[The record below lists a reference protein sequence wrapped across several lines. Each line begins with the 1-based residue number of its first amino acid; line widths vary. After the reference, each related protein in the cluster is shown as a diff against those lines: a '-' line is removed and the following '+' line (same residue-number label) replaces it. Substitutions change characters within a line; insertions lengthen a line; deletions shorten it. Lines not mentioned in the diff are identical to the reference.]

1 MIAENM
7 SKPHAQDHRLSD
19 GRRLS
24 LSINMRQNK
33 ALNQPFTRTNELE
46 QYFRIIPCIYP
57 QQIFCFA
64 ACLLKWYRLES
75 LRQEALLTVGT
86 KSRNIDRHQTATEP
100 TSEDELQGDENFEKE
115 EETDKEPQESV
126 TLKLLE
132 QNIQTS
138 VNRTNILVDTSSLQK
153 VERKSQVSNEGEV
166 IKEGDKEDDQPE
178 GDGEEEAKEINE
190 SSITNAPPYGL
201 VNKAPLIKINYT
213 TAQEK
218 RSTIKLVFDTMKYS
232 AILEKLLDE
241 TSLFTKYPELRDED
255 TLVLVLCYDYTMR
268 NFQCLTLPNGR
279 VVLFPPGEETFK
291 AVESCVQTMCTQL
304 AACVARIRVRNQVTS
319 LRHLLPEDWRKS
331 EEITENMPLYGWY
344 NQLLGKQEI
353 VTKWLKENGFRRI
366 MLGRLPQPNEYAS
379 DKHCS
384 DVFVFNKQDMNRLID
399 SEIVIQKNLILQD
412 KSSCLAVHCLLSNYT
427 GGEEVLFVNC
437 INIYSAIHLESLI
450 GNKFPLIQPIPQ
462 IRCIRPFKEDE
473 DVRLSLKMGSKATK
487 NSNEDFLTLL
497 ANGDNNKFIRHIFIE
512 ASDTRC
518 AVASPIEFI
527 EIENEDPFVLQ
538 DMWTLPG
545 NLVRENRRSRLI
557 KKTSS
562 LLRHALKFPGL
573 HTVTILFHSDDIDET
588 DDIVIKVVEATNRIL
603 LKEAETLA
611 ANNRGINTRT
621 VFNIKI
627 PIFSSFQ
634 EEIDSFNQGKPSI
647 IAKNKFIRVQ
657 ASSECNGFVIALL
670 HKETIPLKSSDE
682 SKQESEV
689 RKKSRKN
696 TKGKLKGK
704 KR

>member
-232 AILEKLLDE
+232 AILEKLIDE

-268 NFQCLTLPNGR
+268 NFQRRTIQSNERSLEMPENAKVNLPNGR

-473 DVRLSLKMGSKATK
+473 DVRLSLKMGSK
-487 NSNEDFLTLL
+487 
-497 ANGDNNKFIRHIFIE
+497 
-512 ASDTRC
+512 
-518 AVASPIEFI
+518 
-527 EIENEDPFVLQ
+527 DPFVLQ